1 MSGVRGGG
9 SDTPPPHP
17 KTYQVDRVNIT
28 VLVLVVGQD
37 LPQVGDVAGRQPERV
52 QLGEFGVRGHPG
64 QGGLEPGEG
73 LAQHPHP
80 GSLARVGRVA
90 LNLFP
95 LLADTAQ
102 GALLG
107 GCLPPLAQAAAA
119 LLGRPGLAVGAL
131 LGALVGSHK
140 LLIRVHFQPVA
151 VQHLHLLK
159 ILHIAQRAGGHV
171 WGRG

>member
-1 MSGVRGGG
+1 MNV
-9 SDTPPPHP
+9 
-17 KTYQVDRVNIT
+17 T
-28 VLVLVVGQD
+28 VLVLVVSQD
-37 LPQVGDVAGRQPERV
+37 LPQVRNVAGCQPERV
-52 QLGEFGVRGHPG
+52 QLGELGVRGHPG

-80 GSLARVGRVA
+80 GPLARVGRVA
-90 LNLFP
+90 LDLLP
-95 LLADTAQ
+95 LLADAAQ

-107 GCLPPLAQAAAA
+107 GRLPPLAQASAAF
-119 LLGRPGLAVGAL
+119 LGRPRLAVGAL

-140 LLIRVHFQPVA
+140 LFARVHFQPVA

-159 ILHIAQRAGGHV
+159 ILHIAEGAGGHV